1 MSSSRPARPAAG
13 GAPCKQVAATREKG
27 DLFLGEIRE
36 QPDALLRLLDGSESL
51 ERAAGALARRPRP
64 LVRMIGHGSSDNAT
78 SFGVYAFGV
87 LAGLTAIRD
96 SISLAVYYGADVD
109 FRDSVVVA
117 LSQSG
122 RTPDVVRYVERARA
136 RGAATIALT
145 NDPGAD
151 LAAVAEHVIPL
162 AAGRERAVAA
172 TKTYMNEL
180 AALALLAAFA
190 AGHGERA
197 RTEVNT
203 LAEALR
209 RSIPSLE
216 QAAAAIAVSFVFVG
230 RMFVIG
236 RGPEFA
242 TAREIALKLVETC
255 RLAAEP
261 FTATAL
267 THGPVAALDPLFPV
281 WAIATNDESLET
293 VVTAARRARKAGAT
307 LIASGNAAAQ
317 LRGAAYRLPAPGA
330 PNPLLAPLLSVVPGQ
345 LFAHALALAKGLD
358 PDRPAG
364 LTKVTLAP

>member
-1 MSSSRPARPAAG
+1 MATG
-13 GAPCKQVAATREKG
+13 GRG

-36 QPDALLRLLDGSESL
+36 QPDALLRLLDESEPL
-51 ERAAGALARRPRP
+51 ERAASALGRHRRP

-96 SISLAVYYGADVD
+96 SISLAVYYKADVD
-109 FRDSVVVA
+109 FSDSVVLA

-122 RTPDVVRYVERARA
+122 RTPDVVRYVEHARS

-145 NDPGAD
+145 NDAGAE
-151 LAAVAEHVIPL
+151 LAEVSEHVIPL
-162 AAGRERAVAA
+162 AAGPERAVAA
-172 TKTYMNEL
+172 TKTYMNQL
-180 AALALLAAFA
+180 AALALVAAFA
-190 AGHGERA
+190 AGHGDRVRA
-197 RTEVNT
+197 ELGA
-203 LAEALR
+203 LAETLR

-281 WAIATNDESLET
+281 WAITTEDESLET
-293 VVTAARRARKAGAT
+293 VIAAARRARKAGAT
-307 LIASGNAAAQ
+307 LVASGNAAAR
-317 LRGAAYRLPAPGA
+317 LRGAAYRLPAPAA
-330 PNPLLAPLLSVVPGQ
+330 PTPLLAPLLSVVPGQ